1 MRDTELVLAVC
12 GLIALFAGRSE
23 KVRDV
28 GLLLLFGGSSSIIF
42 GVVYGSYFG
51 IEVFKKYALWHDPLE
66 GDPMRLMY
74 GAIGIGIIMISLGLI
89 LNVINRFRRG
99 DVIGAILDKF
109 GLVGLLFYWGTLVLL
124 MNGAAIQSRG
134 LMGVSVVLF
143 LVVPIVGWSLKEPI
157 EHFLSHAR
165 WREE

>member
-1 MRDTELVLAVC
+1 MMFGDAGHGLVLAVC

-28 GLLLLFGGSSSIIF
+28 GLLLLFGGTSSIIF

-51 IEVFKKYALWHDPLE
+51 IEEFKKYALWHDPLE
-66 GDPMRLMY
+66 GDPMSLMY
-74 GAIGIGIIMISLGLI
+74 GAIGIGVAMISIGLI

-109 GLVGLLFYWGTLVLL
+109 GLVGLLFYWGALVLL
-124 MNGAAIQSRG
+124 MNSGAGTHGCIDCFVSRG
-134 LMGVSVVLF
+134 AHRWLVHQRTHRTF
-143 LVVPIVGWSLKEPI
+143 LEP
-157 EHFLSHAR
+157 HR
-165 WREE
+165 R